1 MTRASDDR
9 HDTFPDEHQG
19 APAPQPRTRLEP
31 AARRRIGQT
40 LRVLYADVLAQPLP
54 VRFETLLADLAAQ
67 QKSEES
73 SR

>member
-9 HDTFPDEHQG
+9 HAILPDEHG
-19 APAPQPRTRLEP
+19 AAVPRTRSRLEP
-31 AARRRIGQT
+31 AARRRIGQN

-54 VRFETLLADLAAQ
+54 ARFEALLADLAAQ
-67 QKSEES
+67 QTTEES